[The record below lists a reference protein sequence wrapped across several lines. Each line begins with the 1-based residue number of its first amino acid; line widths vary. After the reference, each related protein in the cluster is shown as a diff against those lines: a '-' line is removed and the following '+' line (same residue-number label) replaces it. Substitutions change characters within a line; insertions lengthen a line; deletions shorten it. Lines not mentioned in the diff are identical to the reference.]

1 MKKAPESTSHLQC
14 TIKTLTQDVVDVNL
28 ILIMCPKCISIP
40 ISLLQA
46 YFTKMSPFGRSKIS
60 VSTLKED
67 NNALTHRYEAK
78 ASGVFTE
85 QHSLNQP
92 GYKVLFS
99 LYSEKKEVPEKFATV
114 AAPCCSVGTAGKA
127 RLPQNNRKL
136 NNERA

>member
-1 MKKAPESTSHLQC
+1 
-14 TIKTLTQDVVDVNL
+14 
-28 ILIMCPKCISIP
+28 MCPKYISIP

-46 YFTKMSPFGRSKIS
+46 YFTKMSPFGGSKIS
-60 VSTLKED
+60 LSTLKED

-99 LYSEKKEVPEKFATV
+99 LYSEKKMKYQ
-114 AAPCCSVGTAGKA
+114 
-127 RLPQNNRKL
+127 RNLPQLLRPAVQLVLVAKRGFHKIIVNLTMKEHKKDTQDKAASEEMVDFTVL
-136 NNERA
+136 YCC